1 MPPKANPGDRGRGG
15 RGGGRGGRGGGDRGG
30 RGGGDRGGR
39 GGGDRGGRGG
49 WRGGIPDRG
58 GPGGG
63 PPPRGGPGGPPRGR
77 GGPPRGG
84 PPTRAIAIT
93 GGPAAQRSLIPSA
106 NVTAI
111 GVKRP
116 GQGTGGRQIEVF
128 TNNFATELDQGTIY
142 HYDVIAPADRP
153 LPVARN
159 FEIIQ
164 QLQTQVEPELFARPG
179 VYDGRKNLFTA
190 YELPFESGGREFEV
204 PMGAP
209 ASPASGEG
217 AENRRGPKVYT
228 VRLTY
233 AAAINPEVLQRFLRG
248 DQSHD
253 NTVLTAIMALNV
265 VVRMGPNLKYPFN
278 VRSFFTDRETR
289 DIGGGIVLWRGY
301 FQSVRP
307 AIGRMVINIDI
318 STGAMYMPGAL
329 IDLALAVLGRQGN
342 PNALAPRQGLPD
354 RERIRLQR
362 FITPG
367 LKITTSYDQRDPNR
381 APRPRGVKRL
391 SKEGARDLRFELT
404 GGQTT
409 TVADYFRQKLNRPLR
424 FPDVIC
430 AELASG
436 ALIPLELCDVPK
448 GQIMRK
454 QVPSDKTNSVLEF
467 ATKRPNDRL
476 NSIINGLGVLEYGQ
490 SQYVREF
497 GMTVSEEPIRI
508 QARVMNAPTLRYHP
522 SSKQPSAVLLIMS
535 FRRIEK
541 RMFTPSSVAHWMIV
555 IYERQQRFND
565 QVANQMANDLVK
577 GCEAVGISINP
588 QPALIKWESGQGNI
602 GQQLR
607 AAGAECQRRAKT
619 LPSLIVVVLPDG
631 GNDIYSAVKHFG
643 DVMTGV
649 VTQCM
654 KSSKCFRAKPQYYAN
669 ITLKLNVK
677 LGGVN
682 SVPEPR
688 DISFLTDPANPT
700 IVMGADVI
708 HPAPGSGDRPS
719 FTALVGSIDSNAT
732 RYVSTIEV
740 QTSRQEIIDGMEGMS
755 TYVLNQYKMS
765 TGKFPKRILF
775 YRDGVSEGQFAT
787 VINDEL
793 PLIRSACKKL
803 GFKPNITL
811 IVVGKRHHVR
821 FFPRSENEGDRS
833 GNCPAGTVVDSD
845 VVNPVE
851 FDFYLQSHGGI
862 LGTSRPAHYNVL
874 LDENR
879 FTADGLQSLSYAL
892 CHVYARATR
901 SVSIPAPVYY
911 ADIVCSRSKHHF
923 DPLLGLDLT
932 ISETATNTTE
942 AATTLERF
950 RQAFKPTHER
960 QKKLMYFC

>member
-1 MPPKANPGDRGRGG
+1 MPPKAAPGESGRGR
-15 RGGGRGGRGGGDRGG
+15 GGRGGRGGGDRGG
-30 RGGGDRGGR
+30 GR
-39 GGGDRGGRGG
+39 GGGDP
-49 WRGGIPDRG
+49 IP
-58 GPGGG
+58 
-63 PPPRGGPGGPPRGR
+63 
-77 GGPPRGG
+77 
-84 PPTRAIAIT
+84 TS
-93 GGPAAQRSLIPSA
+93 GGPAVQRSLIPA
-106 NVTAI
+106 AHVKAI

-116 GQGTGGRQIEVF
+116 GQGTGGRPIEVF

-142 HYDVIAPADRP
+142 HYDVISPVDRP
-153 LPVARN
+153 LPAARN

-164 QLQTQVEPELFARPG
+164 ALQTQVEPAFFARPG

-190 YELPFESGGREFEV
+190 YELPFESGGREFSV

-209 ASPASGEG
+209 PSPGEVAAG
-217 AENRRGPKVYT
+217 RRGPKVFT
-228 VRLTY
+228 VRLTHV
-233 AAAINPEVLQRFLRG
+233 ASISPEVLQRFLRG
-248 DQSHD
+248 EQSHD
-253 NTVLTAIMALNV
+253 NSVLTAITALNV

-318 STGAMYMPGAL
+318 STGAMYMPGPL
-329 IDLALAVLGRQGN
+329 IDVALAILGRPGN

-354 RERIRLQR
+354 RERIRIQR

-367 LKITTSYDQRDPNR
+367 LKITTSYDQRDPNQ
-381 APRPRGVKRL
+381 APRPRGVKKL
-391 SKEGARDLRFELT
+391 SKEGARDLTFELT

-430 AELASG
+430 VELASG
-436 ALIPLELCDVPK
+436 ALIPLELCHVPP

-454 QVPSDKTNSVLEF
+454 QVPPDKTNSVLEF

-476 NSIINGLGVLEYGQ
+476 GSIVNGLGVLEYGQ
-490 SQYVREF
+490 SEYVREF
-497 GMTVSEEPIRI
+497 GMTVSNEPIRI
-508 QARVMNAPTLRYHP
+508 QARVMNPPTLRYHQ
-522 SSKQPSAVLLIMS
+522 SSKQPTARPRDGAWNLID
-535 FRRIEK
+535 K
-541 RMFTPSSVAHWMIV
+541 RMFTPTNVADWMIV
-555 IYERQQRFND
+555 VYERQQRFND
-565 QVANQMANDLVK
+565 QVANQMASDLVRA
-577 GCEAVGISINP
+577 CEVVGISINP

-607 AAGAECQRRAKT
+607 AAGGECQRRTKN
-619 LPSLIVVVLPDG
+619 LPTLIVVVLPEG
-631 GNDIYSAVKHFG
+631 GNDIYTAVKHFG
-643 DVMTGV
+643 DVATGV

-688 DISFLTDPANPT
+688 DISFLTDSANPT

-719 FTALVGSIDSNAT
+719 FTSLVGSIDTSAV
-732 RYVSTIEV
+732 RYVSTMEV
-740 QTSRQEIIDGMEGMS
+740 QTSRQEIIDAMESMS
-755 TYVLNQYKMS
+755 TYVLTQYKKN
-765 TGKFPKRILF
+765 TQKYPKRILF

-787 VINDEL
+787 VIQDEL

-803 GFKPNITL
+803 GFNPTITL
-811 IVVGKRHHVR
+811 IIVGKRHHVR

-851 FDFYLQSHGGI
+851 FDFYLQSHGGL

-874 LDENR
+874 LDENK
-879 FTADGLQSLSYAL
+879 FTADGLQALSYAL

-923 DPLLGLDLT
+923 DPQLGLDLN

>member
-1 MPPKANPGDRGRGG
+1 MPPKAAPGESGRGRGG
-15 RGGGRGGRGGGDRGG
+15 RGGRGGGDRGGGRGGGDRGG
-30 RGGGDRGGR
+30 RGGGDRGGGR
-39 GGGDRGGRGG
+39 GGGGDRGRGG
-49 WRGGIPDRG
+49 WRGASPDRG
-58 GPGGG
+58 GSPS
-63 PPPRGGPGGPPRGR
+63 RGGPGGPPRG
-77 GGPPRGG
+77 G
-84 PPTRAIAIT
+84 RAAHV
-93 GGPAAQRSLIPSA
+93 R
-106 NVTAI
+106 AI

-116 GQGTGGRQIEVF
+116 GQGTGGRPIEVF

-142 HYDVIAPADRP
+142 HYDVVFHLLLHVAVVIAPADRP
-153 LPVARN
+153 LPAARN

-164 QLQTQVEPELFARPG
+164 ALQTQVEPGVFARPG

-190 YELPFESGGREFEV
+190 YELPFESWWSRSESSKSLLIAPLHLLPAFQFSV

-209 ASPASGEG
+209 PSPGEVAAG
-217 AENRRGPKVYT
+217 RRGPKVFT
-228 VRLTY
+228 VRLTHV
-233 AAAINPEVLQRFLRG
+233 ASISPEVLQRFLRG
-248 DQSHD
+248 EQSHD
-253 NTVLTAIMALNV
+253 NSVLTAITALNV

-318 STGAMYMPGAL
+318 STGAMYMPGPL
-329 IDLALAVLGRQGN
+329 IDVALAILGRPGN

-354 RERIRLQR
+354 RERIRVQR

-367 LKITTSYDQRDPNR
+367 LKITTSYDQRDPNQ
-381 APRPRGVKRL
+381 APRPRGVKKAEQR
-391 SKEGARDLRFELT
+391 
-404 GGQTT
+404 GGSGLN
-409 TVADYFRQKLNRPLR
+409 ADYFRQKLNRPLR

-430 AELASG
+430 VELASG
-436 ALIPLELCDVPK
+436 ALIPLELCHVPP

-454 QVPSDKTNSVLEF
+454 QVPPDKTNSVLEF

-476 NSIINGLGVLEYGQ
+476 GSIVNGLGVLEYGQ
-490 SQYVREF
+490 SEYVREF
-497 GMTVSEEPIRI
+497 GLTVANEPIRI
-508 QARVMNAPTLRYHP
+508 QARVMNPPTLRYHQ
-522 SSKQPSAVLLIMS
+522 SSKQPSARPRDGAWNLID
-535 FRRIEK
+535 K
-541 RMFTPSSVAHWMIV
+541 RMFTPTNVANWMIV
-555 IYERQQRFND
+555 VYERQQRFND
-565 QVANQMANDLVK
+565 QVANQMASDLVRA
-577 GCEAVGISINP
+577 CEVVGISINP

-607 AAGAECQRRAKT
+607 AAGGECQRRTKN
-619 LPSLIVVVLPDG
+619 LPNLIVVVLPEG
-631 GNDIYSAVKHFG
+631 GNDIYTAVKHFG
-643 DVMTGV
+643 DVATGV

-688 DISFLTDPANPT
+688 DISFLTDSANPT

-719 FTALVGSIDSNAT
+719 FTSLVGSIDTSAV
-732 RYVSTIEV
+732 RYVSTMEV
-740 QTSRQEIIDGMEGMS
+740 QTSRQEIIDAMESMS
-755 TYVLNQYKMS
+755 TYVLTQYKLN
-765 TGKFPKRILF
+765 TGKYPKRILF

-787 VINDEL
+787 VIQDEL

-803 GFKPNITL
+803 GFNPTITL

-821 FFPRSENEGDRS
+821 FFPRSDNEGDRS

-851 FDFYLQSHGGI
+851 FDFYLQSHGGL

-879 FTADGLQSLSYAL
+879 FTADGLQALSYAL

-923 DPLLGLDLT
+923 DPQLGLDLT